1 MIASDKQGV
10 EMREGLM
17 EGGEGGQWGDS
28 GMRVHVL
35 FVSVSV
41 MNG

>member
-1 MIASDKQGV
+1 MIVSDKQGV
-10 EMREGLM
+10 EVRVDLM
-17 EGGEGGQWGDS
+17 EGGQWGES
-28 GMRVHVL
+28 GIRVHVL